1 MKWTFYLVLCYGTLI
16 MADYNYLPLLNRLS
30 MSNPVIVGKKSNFRN
45 PEMFHLMK
53 DVMKLNQT
61 ICLTYNVRNISLLN
75 SPGIIIESFNE
86 NIRSL
91 FDNQT
96 MKANIKGP
104 WIIVTKKP
112 NAHSRIDE
120 PLYFLANKTLLER
133 YELKSVTKTNVLG
146 TLIGKKF
153 EWNKNYPE
161 DFFERRANFEGIT
174 LFGMTDNELN
184 FNQLSKGFENIV
196 KDSIKIP
203 NTYEVSLI
211 INHVTGSSTV
221 RSLK

>member
-1 MKWTFYLVLCYGTLI
+1 MKWTIYFILCYGTLI
-16 MADYNYLPLLNRLS
+16 MADYNYLPLLNQLS

-61 ICLTYNVRNISLLN
+61 ICLTYNVRNISLLK
-75 SPGIIIESFNE
+75 SPGIMIEPFNE
-86 NIRSL
+86 YIKPL
-91 FDNQT
+91 FVNQT
-96 MKANIKGP
+96 MKANIKRP

-112 NAHSRIDE
+112 SGYSRIDE
-120 PLYFLANKTLLER
+120 PLYFLSNKTLLER
-133 YELKSVTKTNVLG
+133 YELKSITKTNILG
-146 TLIGKKF
+146 TLIGKMF

-184 FNQLSKGFENIV
+184 FNQLSKGFENIA
-196 KDSIKIP
+196 KDSIKVP
-203 NTYEVSLI
+203 NTYEVS
-211 INHVTGSSTV
+211 N
-221 RSLK
+221 SLFWWI

>member
-16 MADYNYLPLLNRLS
+16 MADYNHLPLLNQLS

-75 SPGIIIESFNE
+75 SPGIIIEPFNE
-86 NIRSL
+86 NIKSL

-153 EWNKNYPE
+153 EVIVAYIN
-161 DFFERRANFEGIT
+161 NFCGTIQYGHWT
-174 LFGMTDNELN
+174 
-184 FNQLSKGFENIV
+184 
-196 KDSIKIP
+196 
-203 NTYEVSLI
+203 
-211 INHVTGSSTV
+211 
-221 RSLK
+221 

>member
-1 MKWTFYLVLCYGTLI
+1 MKWTLYLVLCYGTLI

-61 ICLTYNVRNISLLN
+61 ICLTYNIRNISLLN
-75 SPGIIIESFNE
+75 SPGIIIEPFNE

-120 PLYFLANKTLLER
+120 PLYFLANETLLEH
-133 YELKSVTKTNVLG
+133 YKLKSMSKTNILG
-146 TLIGKKF
+146 TLNGKEF
-153 EWNKNYPE
+153 EWNREYPE

-174 LFGMTDNELN
+174 LLGMTDVELN
-184 FNQLSKGFENIV
+184 FNQLPKGFEKMV
-196 KDSIKIP
+196 KDSRKVP
-203 NTYEVSLI
+203 NTYEVTLI
-211 INHVTGSSTV
+211 
-221 RSLK
+221 